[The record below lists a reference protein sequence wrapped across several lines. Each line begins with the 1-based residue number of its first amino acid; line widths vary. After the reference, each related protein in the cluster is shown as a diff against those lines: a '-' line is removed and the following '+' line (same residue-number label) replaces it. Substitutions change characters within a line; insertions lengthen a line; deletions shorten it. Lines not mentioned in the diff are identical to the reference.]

1 MAAIRRGGILH
12 QASIA
17 GQSVFSPWDIIKPRT
32 IRRNT
37 MDEPTHHPLLPRAIS
52 LAQSGRVED
61 AHALLHNITS
71 EDPTQELAWLW
82 LVQTEPDHQ
91 QRIQILEECLRH
103 NPHSE
108 YARKGLAGFRT
119 GPLTGNRPPG
129 KPPTYY
135 RPKKGTGPMRRS
147 GCRWKTLLALA
158 ALIAGFSLVVAAVVF
173 YPQWRV
179 YVGLPENPLA
189 MIPLPLGNSPTPAQ
203 SATPAETATFTAT
216 LSKTPTVTLTRTK
229 TFTPSLTYTPTFTL
243 TPTLFL
249 GSPVA
254 DEPALLFLDSESCSV
269 MRLPISGGVPESLT
283 QEIPADCTQ
292 PRISPDGQK
301 LAFIANP
308 PGNQI
313 VTTNLD
319 GSRRRVFTKLPV
331 SSGAGRTIWT
341 IAYSPDGQQ
350 MAFVASGFTKDPQG
364 VLQIDDNFGF
374 LYTAPVATG
383 YAKQQKALGI
393 ESGLADGILWS
404 PDGEWV
410 FSYDRGNPLEEASY
424 PFAFR
429 AKDSRTVW
437 IAQED
442 PYLGHYDWSP
452 DSLFLA
458 SLYPQKPS
466 TAALGEDA
474 PEDQNYIIISGLDET
489 KHYIPLEDKGYDPAF
504 GARWFPDRSAF
515 MLYHTPTHK
524 LVAVSEEGEMLYPI
538 AGFETAPTHI
548 TWSPDGQW
556 IAILESPSPQ
566 HPGTLIIV
574 HPDGTDLRFMA
585 RDLADAPVVWK

>member
-1 MAAIRRGGILH
+1 ME
-12 QASIA
+12 
-17 GQSVFSPWDIIKPRT
+17 
-32 IRRNT
+32 
-37 MDEPTHHPLLPRAIS
+37 EPVHHPLLQRAIA
-52 LAQSGRVED
+52 LAQSGKVED
-61 AHALLHNITS
+61 AHALLHKITG
-71 EDPTQELAWLW
+71 EDPKQELAWLW

-103 NPHSE
+103 NPQSE

-158 ALIAGFSLVVAAVVF
+158 LLIAGISLVVAAVVF
-173 YPQWRV
+173 YPQWRG
-179 YVGLPENPLA
+179 YFGLPENPLA
-189 MIPLPLGNSPTPAQ
+189 MLALPAGNTPTPTRTA
-203 SATPAETATFTAT
+203 ALTETATFTTAFT
-216 LSKTPTVTLTRTK
+216 NTPTVTRSRTK
-229 TFTPSLTYTPTFTL
+229 TFTPSLTL
-243 TPTLFL
+243 TPTLTLVPTLFV
-249 GSPVA
+249 GTPVA
-254 DEPALLFLDSESCSV
+254 DEPALLFLGSEGCSV
-269 MRLPISGGVPESLT
+269 MRLPISGGIPETLT
-283 QEIPADCTQ
+283 KEIAVDCVR
-292 PRISPDGQK
+292 PRIAPNGQK

-313 VTTNLD
+313 LMTGLD
-319 GSRRRVFTKLPV
+319 GSRRKIFTSLTA
-331 SSGAGRTIWT
+331 STGAGRTIWT
-341 IAYSPDGQQ
+341 FVYSPDGKQ
-350 MAFVASGFTKDPQG
+350 MAFVASGFAKDPQG
-364 VLQIDDNFGF
+364 NPQINDDYGF

-383 YAKQQKALGI
+383 YAKQQKALGV
-393 ESGLADGILWS
+393 EPGLADRITWS

-429 AKDSRTVW
+429 ASDSRTVW
-437 IAQED
+437 LAQED

-458 SLYPQKPS
+458 SLYPEKPS
-466 TAALGEDA
+466 TAVLPKDS

-489 KHYIPLEDKGYDPAF
+489 KHYIPLADKGYDPAF

-515 MLYHTPTHK
+515 LLYHTPSHK
-524 LVAVSEEGEMLYPI
+524 LVAVSEEGKMLHPV
-538 AGFETAPTHI
+538 AGLETAPAQI
-548 TWSPDGQW
+548 AWSPDGLW
-556 IAILESPSPQ
+556 IAILEKPSPQ

-585 RDLADAPVVWK
+585 RGLANAPVVWK

>member
-1 MAAIRRGGILH
+1 
-12 QASIA
+12 
-17 GQSVFSPWDIIKPRT
+17 
-32 IRRNT
+32 
-37 MDEPTHHPLLPRAIS
+37 MDEPAHHPLLQKAIS

-61 AHALLHNITS
+61 AHALLHKITS
-71 EDPTQELAWLW
+71 EDPNQELAWLW

-103 NPHSE
+103 NPTSE

-135 RPKKGTGPMRRS
+135 RPKKGTGPLKRS

-158 ALIAGFSLVVAAVVF
+158 ALVAGISLIIAAVVF
-173 YPQWRV
+173 YPQWRG
-179 YVGLPENPLA
+179 YFGLPENLLT
-189 MIPLPLGNSPTPAQ
+189 MLPLPAGNTSTP
-203 SATPAETATFTAT
+203 SRTATLVETATFTKAFT
-216 LSKTPTVTLTRTK
+216 HTPTVTRSRTK
-229 TFTPSLTYTPTFTL
+229 TFTPSLTFTPTL
-243 TPTLFL
+243 TPVPTLYL
-249 GSPVA
+249 GTPVA
-254 DEPALLFLDSESCSV
+254 DEPALLFLSAESCSV
-269 MRLPISGGVPESLT
+269 MRLPLSGGVPETLT
-283 QEIPADCTQ
+283 KEVAADCTR

-301 LAFIANP
+301 LAYIANA

-313 VTTNLD
+313 MMSNLD
-319 GSRRRVFTKLPV
+319 GSRRKVFTSLTA
-331 SSGAGRTIWT
+331 STGAGRTIWT
-341 IAYSPDGQQ
+341 FAYSPDGKQV
-350 MAFVASGFTKDPQG
+350 AFAASGFTKDAQG
-364 VLQIDDNFGF
+364 ALQIDDDFGF

-383 YAKQQKALGI
+383 YAKQQKALGV
-393 ESGLADGILWS
+393 ESGLADLITWS

-429 AKDSRTVW
+429 ASDSRTVW
-437 IAQED
+437 VAQED

-458 SLYPQKPS
+458 SLYPKKPS
-466 TAALGEDA
+466 TAALPQDSPA
-474 PEDQNYIIISGLDET
+474 DQNYIIISGLDKS

-515 MLYHTPTHK
+515 LLYHTPSRK
-524 LVAVSEEGEMLYPI
+524 LVAVSEEGKMLHPV
-538 AGFETAPTHI
+538 AGLETAPTQI
-548 TWSPDGQW
+548 VWSPDGQW
-556 IAILESPSPQ
+556 IAILEKPSPQ
-566 HPGTLIIV
+566 SPGTLIIV

-585 RDLADAPVVWK
+585 RGLANAAVVWR

>member
-1 MAAIRRGGILH
+1 
-12 QASIA
+12 
-17 GQSVFSPWDIIKPRT
+17 
-32 IRRNT
+32 
-37 MDEPTHHPLLPRAIS
+37 MDEPAHHPLLQKAIA

-61 AHALLHNITS
+61 AHALLHKITS
-71 EDPTQELAWLW
+71 EDPNQELAWLW

-103 NPHSE
+103 NPTSE

-135 RPKKGTGPMRRS
+135 RPKKGTGPLKRS

-158 ALIAGFSLVVAAVVF
+158 ALMAGISLIIAAVVF
-173 YPQWRV
+173 YPQWRG
-179 YVGLPENPLA
+179 YFGLPENLLTMLP
-189 MIPLPLGNSPTPAQ
+189 IPAGNTSTP
-203 SATPAETATFTAT
+203 SRTATLAETATFTRAFT
-216 LSKTPTVTLTRTK
+216 NTPTVTRSRTR
-229 TFTPSLTYTPTFTL
+229 TFTPSLTYTPTLTL
-243 TPTLFL
+243 VPTLYL
-249 GSPVA
+249 GTPVA
-254 DEPALLFLDSESCSV
+254 DEPAILFLGPEGCSV
-269 MRLPISGGVPESLT
+269 MRLPLSGGVPEILT
-283 QEIPADCTQ
+283 KEIAADCTR

-319 GSRRRVFTKLPV
+319 GSRRRVFTTLTA
-331 SSGAGRTIWT
+331 STGAGRTIWT
-341 IAYSPDGQQ
+341 FAYSPDGKQI
-350 MAFVASGFTKDPQG
+350 AFAASSFTKDAQG
-364 VLQIDDNFGF
+364 VLQIDDDFGF

-383 YAKQQKALGI
+383 YAKQQKALGV
-393 ESGLADGILWS
+393 ESGLADLITWA

-429 AKDSRTVW
+429 ASDSRTVW
-437 IAQED
+437 VAQED

-452 DSLFLA
+452 DSMFLA

-466 TAALGEDA
+466 TAALPQDSPA
-474 PEDQNYIIISGLDET
+474 DQNYIIISGLDES

-515 MLYHTPTHK
+515 LLYHTPSRK
-524 LVAVSEEGEMLYPI
+524 LVAVSEEGKMLHPV
-538 AGFETAPTHI
+538 AGLDTAPTQI
-548 TWSPDGQW
+548 VWSPDGQW
-556 IAILESPSPQ
+556 IAILEKPSPQ
-566 HPGTLIIV
+566 SPGTLIIV

-585 RDLADAPVVWK
+585 RGLANTAVVWR